1 MRFGEILGVT
11 HEGKTDADLI
21 YILWKE
27 NEQLKEAI
35 KERDDVIREQEKKKE
50 KLIECLTQEECKK
63 AAYGDPAET
72 LIYVEDIKKAVFGKT
87 WTSTEAEEIFKK
99 KQEEKNEPDRS
110 AENDEGSSAE

>member
-1 MRFGEILGVT
+1 MRFGEVLGVNY
-11 HEGKTDADLI
+11 EGKTDADLI
-21 YILWKE
+21 YMLMKE

-50 KLIECLTQEECKK
+50 KLIECLTQKECIK
-63 AAYGDPAET
+63 AAYGDPAEA
-72 LIYVEDIKKAVFGKT
+72 LIYVEDIKKAVFGET

-110 AENDEGSSAE
+110 TENDEGSPKE

>member
-11 HEGKTDADLI
+11 YEGKTDADLI
-21 YILWKE
+21 YMLMKE

-72 LIYVEDIKKAVFGKT
+72 LIYVEDIKKSGVRRNMDKHRGGRDFQKEAGGK
-87 WTSTEAEEIFKK
+87 E
-99 KQEEKNEPDRS
+99 
-110 AENDEGSSAE
+110 

>member
-21 YILWKE
+21 YMLMKE

-72 LIYVEDIKKAVFGKT
+72 LIYVEDIKKAVFGET
-87 WTSTEAEEIFKK
+87 WTSTKAEEIFKK

-110 AENDEGSSAE
+110 TENDEGSPKE